1 MIIDGWLCIRFGLKK
16 KDKKK
21 SGNGLLLIYGIYL
34 LILCEF

>member
-21 SGNGLLLIYGIYL
+21 KWKWFIVNLWYL
-34 LILCEF
+34 FVNIM